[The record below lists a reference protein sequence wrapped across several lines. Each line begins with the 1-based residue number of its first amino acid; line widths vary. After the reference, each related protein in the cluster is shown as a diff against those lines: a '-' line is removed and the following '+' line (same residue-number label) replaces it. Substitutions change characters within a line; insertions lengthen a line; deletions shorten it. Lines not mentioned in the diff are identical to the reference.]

1 MLTFDNMKSGSFISN
16 KSIKVSTSEVLF
28 GASVEQGQLKVKTV
42 KPALKLLPVLLN
54 INQEAIRFDLLRLR
68 DNFLGLFES
77 WYGHVLDNAFFPN
90 PLKFGLF
97 PLFLLQFL

>member
-16 KSIKVSTSEVLF
+16 KSIKVSTREVLF

-42 KPALKLLPVLLN
+42 EPALKLLPVLLN
-54 INQEAIRFDLLRLR
+54 INQEAIRFDFLTLR

-90 PLKFGLF
+90 PLKFDLF
-97 PLFLLQFL
+97 PLFLLQFF